1 MEFSNMLKRCKLSE
15 LSDYFLGLGQ
25 SLIEKEDLDYETAIR
40 NMECRT
46 ERLINSYFKNED
58 ERDRFYKEIASRDVV
73 IRDTY
78 FQLGFIA
85 GVNFMKELEKRGQEL
100 NKQLRRRQRL
110 APSGD

>member
-25 SLIEKEDLDYETAIR
+25 SLIEKEETDYETAIR

-46 ERLINSYFKNED
+46 EKLINSYFKNED
-58 ERDRFYKEIASRDVV
+58 ERERFYNEIASRDVV
-73 IRDTY
+73 IRDIY

-85 GVNFMKELEKRGQEL
+85 AVNFMKELEKRGHEL
-100 NKQLRRRQRL
+100 DKQKNALRGNR
-110 APSGD
+110 DI

>member
-46 ERLINSYFKNED
+46 EKLINSYFKNED
-58 ERDRFYKEIASRDVV
+58 DRERFYNEIASRDVV
-73 IRDTY
+73 IRDIY

-85 GVNFMKELEKRGQEL
+85 AVNFMKELEKRGHEL
-100 NKQLRRRQRL
+100 DKRKNELRR
-110 APSGD
+110 DFDV